1 MKTLLVVLTVVGV
14 GILGWLYWD
23 YRSVNPEPV
32 PSSLTALDDLSSTDT
47 PSPTPLMLDVTPAP
61 IVTPIP
67 STPRPTATPT
77 PTPSPRI
84 TGPIFVSM
92 NAQNSS
98 GQFGTAAIVTTENGK
113 AAVGF
118 NLVGGPVGIYQA
130 AYIYSGTC
138 AGLGSTRY
146 NLNPLMNGS
155 SYTVLNVDIDTLMR
169 TEGHLAIVVYE
180 SHQGFLHPFS
190 CGQIK

>member
-14 GILGWLYWD
+14 GILGWLYLD

-47 PSPTPLMLDVTPAP
+47 PSPTPLMLDVTPTA
-61 IVTPIP
+61 IVTP
-67 STPRPTATPT
+67 
-77 PTPSPRI
+77 
-84 TGPIFVSM
+84 
-92 NAQNSS
+92 
-98 GQFGTAAIVTTENGK
+98 ENGK